1 MYPTTANNL
10 IEQEVEQAE
19 MDFQIK
25 RAEFKNRLS
34 SIRKRTKLLLEKH
47 NWKKYF
53 QEANNPNVFLKEKN
67 IHNIFDC
74 EMHNDQQTNEYDFD
88 LNDQSV
94 FNYSLEES
102 TSYYTNSSFVSTV
115 EYIQERKKSKSLSSK
130 MNLIT
135 FCPNDEQEISKQ
147 PNNKSALNFI
157 RSISNIKYND
167 TNDSFLAIENDHDA
181 HLAVKAQRE
190 NNMPLIAQSMF
201 SFLFFT
207 HSFFFIMLQSL
218 ESC

>member
-1 MYPTTANNL
+1 MYPTTANKL
-10 IEQEVEQAE
+10 IEQEAEQVD

-34 SIRKRTKLLLEKH
+34 TIRKRTKLLLEKH

-53 QEANNPNVFLKEKN
+53 QETNNANIFLKHKN
-67 IHNIFDC
+67 VHNIFDC
-74 EMHNDQQTNEYDFD
+74 EMNKNEQQADDYDID
-88 LNDQSV
+88 LNDQSI

-115 EYIQERKKSKSLSSK
+115 EFIQENKKSKSLSSK

-135 FCPNDEQEISKQ
+135 FYPNDDYVQETPKL
-147 PNNKSALNFI
+147 PNKSALNFI

-167 TNDSFLAIENDHDA
+167 TNNSFLAIENDQES

-190 NNMPLIAQSMF
+190 NNMSLISSSMF
-201 SFLFFT
+201 SFFLFFA
-207 HSFFFIMLQSL
+207 HLLYKASK
-218 ESC
+218 SC